1 MTQGNQFREKG
12 ISFEPCRKRGQQCPA
27 KDSQEVE
34 DFLGS
39 LFKIYWTN
47 LQREECRK
55 LKRDLTGNNW
65 GCEAV
70 HDCPHHWENY
80 HCGGVSSLCQLGGS
94 STVLPTECLA

>member
-47 LQREECRK
+47 LQREDCRK
-55 LKRDLTGNNW
+55 LKRDLT
-65 GCEAV
+65 V
-70 HDCPHHWENY
+70 TT
-80 HCGGVSSLCQLGGS
+80 GGVKQCMTAPIIGR
-94 STVLPTECLA
+94 TIIVEE